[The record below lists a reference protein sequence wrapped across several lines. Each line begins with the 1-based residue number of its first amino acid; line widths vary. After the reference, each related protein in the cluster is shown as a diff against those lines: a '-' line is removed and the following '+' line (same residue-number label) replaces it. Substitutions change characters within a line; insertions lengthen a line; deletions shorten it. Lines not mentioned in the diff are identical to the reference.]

1 MEEHFR
7 RQETLVANI
16 DADHF
21 VAQSLV
27 NQFLK
32 FRRLDKLAL
41 LSLLGVKLLI
51 LLKHIRAHVAVLLLD
66 FGRNLVG
73 VLWWELFTSI
83 LQLLQDE
90 VSHVSAGERDVLDA
104 GADNVGVAHWED
116 MSDTIARIDH
126 STRQILIA
134 QVINIVTLL
143 VCLTDL
149 GIES

>member
-7 RQETLVANI
+7 RQETLVANV

-32 FRRLDKLAL
+32 FRRLDKLAF

-83 LQLLQDE
+83 L
-90 VSHVSAGERDVLDA
+90 
-104 GADNVGVAHWED
+104 
-116 MSDTIARIDH
+116 
-126 STRQILIA
+126 
-134 QVINIVTLL
+134 
-143 VCLTDL
+143 
-149 GIES
+149 